1 MNRAIYLLAPG
12 DQLVEMR
19 EQAYDSEDLLQRLL
33 ATHPDLLAGDQIDPA
48 TPCRWLLVSREMPV
62 PGDAGLGGRW
72 SVDHLFID
80 QEGVP
85 TLVEV
90 KRGSDSRIRREVVG
104 QMLDYAAN
112 AVVYWPIE
120 HLLSRFETTC
130 RGRGADAEQ
139 VLTEHVGPGME
150 AESFWQKVKTN
161 LQAGRIRM
169 IFVAD
174 EIPAELRRIVEFLN
188 EQMDPAEVLALEV
201 KQYAGRDLRTLV
213 PIVIG
218 QTAEAQRRKGVGQ
231 TEKRQWDEP
240 SFFQHLRETAGE
252 APVRVARAILDWARP
267 RSTRIWW
274 GRGRTTGSF
283 VPVVNVAGVDH
294 QLFAV
299 YSGGVVEIY
308 FQWYVYRPPFTE
320 EAKRRELLDRLNA
333 IPGVSLPPDSIT
345 RRPSIPLAV
354 LAEESRLVQF
364 FDVFEWYLNEVQGP
378 RIDERGGDADR
389 RT

>member
-1 MNRAIYLLAPG
+1 MNRAIYLLGTG

-48 TPCRWLLVSREMPV
+48 LPRRWLLISREMPV
-62 PGDAGLGGRW
+62 PGASGLGGRW
-72 SVDHLFID
+72 SLDHLFVD

-90 KRGSDSRIRREVVG
+90 KRSTDNRIRREVVG

-120 HLLSRFETTC
+120 HLVSRFEATC
-130 RGRGADAEQ
+130 QARGADPDE
-139 VLTEHVGPGME
+139 VLAQHAGPGME
-150 AESFWQKVKTN
+150 AEDFWQKAKTN

-174 EIPAELRRIVEFLN
+174 EIPPELRRIVEFLN

-201 KQYAGRDLRTLV
+201 KQYAGKELRTLV
-213 PIVIG
+213 PVVIG
-218 QTAEAQRRKGVGQ
+218 QTAEAQRRKSVVQ
-231 TEKRQWDEP
+231 VEKRQWDEP
-240 SFFQHLRETAGE
+240 SFFQHLYETTGEPAGGI
-252 APVRVARAILDWARP
+252 ARAVLDWARP
-267 RSTRIWW
+267 RTRRIWW
-274 GRGRTTGSF
+274 GRGRTMGSF
-283 VPVVNVAGVDH
+283 VPVANVGGVDH

-308 FQWYVYRPPFTE
+308 FQWYLYRPPFTD
-320 EAKRRELLDRLNA
+320 EAKRREMLDRLNA
-333 IPGVSLPPDSIT
+333 IPGVSLPADSIT
-345 RRPSIPLAV
+345 RRPSIPLAT
-354 LAEESRLVQF
+354 LAQGSRLTQF
-364 FDVFEWYLNEVQGP
+364 LEVFEWYLQQV
-378 RIDERGGDADR
+378 
-389 RT
+389 RTPQA